1 MKVLIRKDSSDI
13 RNRLERLGYT
23 ASEKALDGFG
33 DGIFV
38 DKSDNTFHVKS
49 EWKVIRMFLETVD
62 CGDDENMF
70 FDFVENDITS
80 IMPMMLGKY
89 KSLIK
94 IGDFPIINTSSIQD
108 VLYREDREHNII
120 EVIVISVYGLKLKSV
135 KDVDFSDS
143 NADTI
148 IEYMKSLHKQLKE
161 YIKWSVILPPWTNS
175 TRYWITTVCLTR
187 RLRKIISVCF
197 MKTRKC
203 LIIIRFV

>member
-1 MKVLIRKDSSDI
+1 MKALIRKDSSDI

-23 ASEKALDGFG
+23 SSEKALDGFG

-49 EWKVIRMFLETVD
+49 EWEVIRMFLETID

-70 FDFVENDITS
+70 FDFVENDIAS
-80 IMPMMLGKY
+80 MMLGKY

-94 IGDFPIINTSSIQD
+94 IGDFPIINTSSIKD

-135 KDVDFSDS
+135 KDVDFSDH

-161 YIKWSVILPPWTNS
+161 YIK
-175 TRYWITTVCLTR
+175 
-187 RLRKIISVCF
+187 
-197 MKTRKC
+197 
-203 LIIIRFV
+203 

>member
-13 RNRLERLGYT
+13 RNRLERLEYT
-23 ASEKALDGFG
+23 ASEKSLDGFG

-49 EWKVIRMFLETVD
+49 EWEVIRMFLETVD

-80 IMPMMLGKY
+80 ITPTMLGKY

-94 IGDFPIINTSSIQD
+94 VDNFPIINTSSIQD

-120 EVIVISVYGLKLKSV
+120 EVIVVSVYGIKLKSI
-135 KDVDFSDS
+135 KDVDFSDP
-143 NADTI
+143 NVDAI

-161 YIKWSVILPPWTNS
+161 YIK
-175 TRYWITTVCLTR
+175 
-187 RLRKIISVCF
+187 
-197 MKTRKC
+197 
-203 LIIIRFV
+203 

>member
-49 EWKVIRMFLETVD
+49 EWNVIYMFLETVD

-70 FDFVENDITS
+70 FDFVENDIT
-80 IMPMMLGKY
+80 PTMLGKY

-94 IGDFPIINTSSIQD
+94 VDNFPIINTSSIQD

-135 KDVDFSDS
+135 KDVDFSDP

-161 YIKWSVILPPWTNS
+161 YIK
-175 TRYWITTVCLTR
+175 
-187 RLRKIISVCF
+187 
-197 MKTRKC
+197 
-203 LIIIRFV
+203 

>member
-23 ASEKALDGFG
+23 ASEKALEGFG

-49 EWKVIRMFLETVD
+49 EWNVIYMFLETVD

-80 IMPMMLGKY
+80 IMPTMLGKY

-94 IGDFPIINTSSIQD
+94 VDNFPIINTSSIKD
-108 VLYREDREHNII
+108 VLYFEYREYNVI
-120 EVIVISVYGLKLKSV
+120 EVTIVSVYGVKLKNI
-135 KDVDFSDS
+135 KDVDFSDP

-148 IEYMKSLHKQLKE
+148 IEYMKSLHKQLKKYVKYE
-161 YIKWSVILPPWTNS
+161 V
-175 TRYWITTVCLTR
+175 
-187 RLRKIISVCF
+187 
-197 MKTRKC
+197 
-203 LIIIRFV
+203 

>member
-13 RNRLERLGYT
+13 RFILERLGYT

-49 EWKVIRMFLETVD
+49 EWDVIRMFLETVD

-70 FDFVENDITS
+70 FDFVENDIAS
-80 IMPMMLGKY
+80 IMLGKY

-94 IGDFPIINTSSIQD
+94 IGDFPIINTSSIKD
-108 VLYREDREHNII
+108 VLYREDRENNII
-120 EVIVISVYGLKLKSV
+120 EVIVVSVYGLKLKSV
-135 KDVDFSDS
+135 KDVDFSDP

-148 IEYMKSLHKQLKE
+148 IAYMKSLHKQLKE
-161 YIKWSVILPPWTNS
+161 YIK
-175 TRYWITTVCLTR
+175 
-187 RLRKIISVCF
+187 
-197 MKTRKC
+197 
-203 LIIIRFV
+203 

>member
-1 MKVLIRKDSSDI
+1 MKVLIRKDSNDI
-13 RNRLERLGYT
+13 RIRLEQLGYT
-23 ASEKALDGFG
+23 ASEKALEGIRDGLF
-33 DGIFV
+33 IN
-38 DKSDNTFHVKS
+38 KSDNTFHAKS
-49 EWKVIRMFLETVD
+49 EWDVIRMFLETVD

-70 FDFVENDITS
+70 FDFAENDITS

-135 KDVDFSDS
+135 KDVDFSDP

-148 IEYMKSLHKQLKE
+148 IAYMKSLHKQLKE
-161 YIKWSVILPPWTNS
+161 YIK
-175 TRYWITTVCLTR
+175 
-187 RLRKIISVCF
+187 
-197 MKTRKC
+197 
-203 LIIIRFV
+203 

>member
-13 RNRLERLGYT
+13 RFILERLGYT
-23 ASEKALDGFG
+23 ASEKALEGFG

-49 EWKVIRMFLETVD
+49 EWEVIRMFLETVD

-80 IMPMMLGKY
+80 MMLGKY
-89 KSLIK
+89 KSLII
-94 IGDFPIINTSSIQD
+94 IGDFPIINTSSIKD

-135 KDVDFSDS
+135 KYVDFSDH

-148 IEYMKSLHKQLKE
+148 IEYMKSLHKQLK
-161 YIKWSVILPPWTNS
+161 
-175 TRYWITTVCLTR
+175 
-187 RLRKIISVCF
+187 
-197 MKTRKC
+197 
-203 LIIIRFV
+203 

>member
-13 RNRLERLGYT
+13 RNRLERLEYT
-23 ASEKALDGFG
+23 ASEKSLDGFG

-49 EWKVIRMFLETVD
+49 EWEVIRMFLETVD

-80 IMPMMLGKY
+80 IMLGKY

-94 IGDFPIINTSSIQD
+94 VDNFPIINTSSIQD

-135 KDVDFSDS
+135 KDVDFSDH

-161 YIKWSVILPPWTNS
+161 YIK
-175 TRYWITTVCLTR
+175 
-187 RLRKIISVCF
+187 
-197 MKTRKC
+197 
-203 LIIIRFV
+203 

>member
-1 MKVLIRKDSSDI
+1 MKVLIRKDSNDI

-23 ASEKALDGFG
+23 ASEKSLDGFG

-49 EWKVIRMFLETVD
+49 EWDVIRMFLETVD

-80 IMPMMLGKY
+80 IISMMLGKY

-94 IGDFPIINTSSIQD
+94 IGNFPIINTSSIKD
-108 VLYREDREHNII
+108 VLYFEYREHNII
-120 EVIVISVYGLKLKSV
+120 EVIVVSVYGLKLKSV
-135 KDVDFSDS
+135 KDVDFSDP

-148 IEYMKSLHKQLKE
+148 IAYMKSLHKQLKE
-161 YIKWSVILPPWTNS
+161 YIKHE
-175 TRYWITTVCLTR
+175 
-187 RLRKIISVCF
+187 
-197 MKTRKC
+197 M
-203 LIIIRFV
+203 

>member
-13 RNRLERLGYT
+13 RNGLERLGYT
-23 ASEKALDGFG
+23 ASEKSLDGFG

-49 EWKVIRMFLETVD
+49 EWDVIRMFLETVD
-62 CGDDENMF
+62 CGVDENMF

-94 IGDFPIINTSSIQD
+94 VGDFPIINTSSIKD

-120 EVIVISVYGLKLKSV
+120 EVIVVSVYGLKLKSV
-135 KDVDFSDS
+135 KDVDFSDP

-161 YIKWSVILPPWTNS
+161 YIKHE
-175 TRYWITTVCLTR
+175 
-187 RLRKIISVCF
+187 
-197 MKTRKC
+197 M
-203 LIIIRFV
+203 

>member
-13 RNRLERLGYT
+13 RFILERLGYT

-49 EWKVIRMFLETVD
+49 EWDVIRMFLETVD

-70 FDFVENDITS
+70 FDFVENDIAS
-80 IMPMMLGKY
+80 IMLGKY

-94 IGDFPIINTSSIQD
+94 IGDFPIINTSSIKD

-120 EVIVISVYGLKLKSV
+120 EVIVVSVYGLKLKSV
-135 KDVDFSDS
+135 KDVDFSDP

-148 IEYMKSLHKQLKE
+148 IAYMKSLHKQLKE
-161 YIKWSVILPPWTNS
+161 YIKHE
-175 TRYWITTVCLTR
+175 
-187 RLRKIISVCF
+187 
-197 MKTRKC
+197 M
-203 LIIIRFV
+203 

>member
-23 ASEKALDGFG
+23 ASDKSLDGFG

-49 EWKVIRMFLETVD
+49 EWNVIYMFLETVD

-70 FDFVENDITS
+70 FDFVENDITL
-80 IMPMMLGKY
+80 IMLDKY

-94 IGDFPIINTSSIQD
+94 IGNFPIFNTSSIKD

-135 KDVDFSDS
+135 KDVDFSGP

-148 IEYMKSLHKQLKE
+148 IAYMKSLHKQLKE
-161 YIKWSVILPPWTNS
+161 YIK
-175 TRYWITTVCLTR
+175 
-187 RLRKIISVCF
+187 
-197 MKTRKC
+197 
-203 LIIIRFV
+203 

>member
-13 RNRLERLGYT
+13 RNRLERLEYT
-23 ASEKALDGFG
+23 ASEKSLDGFG

-49 EWKVIRMFLETVD
+49 EWEVIRMFLETVD

-70 FDFVENDITS
+70 FDFVENDIT
-80 IMPMMLGKY
+80 PTMLGKY

-94 IGDFPIINTSSIQD
+94 VDNFPIINTSSIQD

-120 EVIVISVYGLKLKSV
+120 EVIVVSVYGIKLKSV
-135 KDVDFSDS
+135 KDVDFSDH

-148 IEYMKSLHKQLKE
+148 IAYMKSLHKQLKE
-161 YIKWSVILPPWTNS
+161 YIKHE
-175 TRYWITTVCLTR
+175 
-187 RLRKIISVCF
+187 
-197 MKTRKC
+197 M
-203 LIIIRFV
+203 

>member
-13 RNRLERLGYT
+13 RFILERLGYT

-49 EWKVIRMFLETVD
+49 EWDVIRMFLETVD

-70 FDFVENDITS
+70 FDFVENDIAS
-80 IMPMMLGKY
+80 IMLGKY
-89 KSLIK
+89 KYLIK
-94 IGDFPIINTSSIQD
+94 IGDFPIINTSSIKD

-120 EVIVISVYGLKLKSV
+120 EVIVVSVYGLKLKSV
-135 KDVDFSDS
+135 KDVDFSDP

-148 IEYMKSLHKQLKE
+148 IAYMKSLHKQLKE
-161 YIKWSVILPPWTNS
+161 YIKHE
-175 TRYWITTVCLTR
+175 
-187 RLRKIISVCF
+187 
-197 MKTRKC
+197 M
-203 LIIIRFV
+203 

>member
-23 ASEKALDGFG
+23 ASDKSLDGFG

-49 EWKVIRMFLETVD
+49 EWNVIYMFLETVD

-70 FDFVENDITS
+70 FDFVENDITPT
-80 IMPMMLGKY
+80 MPGKY

-94 IGDFPIINTSSIQD
+94 VDNFPIINTSSIQD

-120 EVIVISVYGLKLKSV
+120 EVIVVSVYGLKLKSV
-135 KDVDFSDS
+135 KDVDLSDP

-148 IEYMKSLHKQLKE
+148 IAYMKSLHKQLKE
-161 YIKWSVILPPWTNS
+161 YIKHE
-175 TRYWITTVCLTR
+175 
-187 RLRKIISVCF
+187 
-197 MKTRKC
+197 M
-203 LIIIRFV
+203 

>member
-49 EWKVIRMFLETVD
+49 EWEVIRMFLETVD

-80 IMPMMLGKY
+80 ITPTMLGKY

-94 IGDFPIINTSSIQD
+94 VDNFPIINTSSIKD

-120 EVIVISVYGLKLKSV
+120 EVIVVSVYGLKLKSV

-143 NADTI
+143 NSDTI
-148 IEYMKSLHKQLKE
+148 IEYMKSLHKQLKKYVKYE
-161 YIKWSVILPPWTNS
+161 V
-175 TRYWITTVCLTR
+175 
-187 RLRKIISVCF
+187 
-197 MKTRKC
+197 
-203 LIIIRFV
+203 

>member
-13 RNRLERLGYT
+13 RNRLERLEYT
-23 ASEKALDGFG
+23 ASEKSLDGFG
-33 DGIFV
+33 DDIFV

-49 EWKVIRMFLETVD
+49 EWEVIRMFLETVD

-80 IMPMMLGKY
+80 ITPTMLGKY

-94 IGDFPIINTSSIQD
+94 VDNFPIINTSSIQD

-120 EVIVISVYGLKLKSV
+120 EVIVVSVYGIKLKSI
-135 KDVDFSDS
+135 KDVDFSDP
-143 NADTI
+143 NVDTI

-161 YIKWSVILPPWTNS
+161 YIK
-175 TRYWITTVCLTR
+175 
-187 RLRKIISVCF
+187 
-197 MKTRKC
+197 
-203 LIIIRFV
+203 

>member
-49 EWKVIRMFLETVD
+49 EWEVIRMFLETVD

-70 FDFVENDITS
+70 FDCVEKDITS
-80 IMPMMLGKY
+80 ITPTMLGKY

-94 IGDFPIINTSSIQD
+94 VYNFPIIYTSRIQD

-143 NADTI
+143 NSDTI
-148 IEYMKSLHKQLKE
+148 IAYMKSLHKQLK
-161 YIKWSVILPPWTNS
+161 
-175 TRYWITTVCLTR
+175 
-187 RLRKIISVCF
+187 KICKI
-197 MKTRKC
+197 
-203 LIIIRFV
+203 

>member
-23 ASEKALDGFG
+23 ASEKALEGFG

-49 EWKVIRMFLETVD
+49 EWNVIYMFLETVD

-94 IGDFPIINTSSIQD
+94 IGDFPVINTSSSELLTPKGMSFFLLLPAIAFYDSPQALLSHAPW
-108 VLYREDREHNII
+108 V
-120 EVIVISVYGLKLKSV
+120 GLLSQKNV
-135 KDVDFSDS
+135 
-143 NADTI
+143 
-148 IEYMKSLHKQLKE
+148 
-161 YIKWSVILPPWTNS
+161 
-175 TRYWITTVCLTR
+175 
-187 RLRKIISVCF
+187 
-197 MKTRKC
+197 
-203 LIIIRFV
+203 

>member
-13 RNRLERLGYT
+13 RFILERLGYT

-49 EWKVIRMFLETVD
+49 EWDVIRMFLETVD

-70 FDFVENDITS
+70 FDFVENDITL
-80 IMPMMLGKY
+80 IMLDKY

-94 IGDFPIINTSSIQD
+94 IGNFPIFNTSSIKD

-135 KDVDFSDS
+135 KDVNFSNH

-148 IEYMKSLHKQLKE
+148 IAYMKSLHKQLKE
-161 YIKWSVILPPWTNS
+161 YIK
-175 TRYWITTVCLTR
+175 
-187 RLRKIISVCF
+187 
-197 MKTRKC
+197 
-203 LIIIRFV
+203 

>member
-23 ASEKALDGFG
+23 ASDKSLDGFG

-49 EWKVIRMFLETVD
+49 EWNVIYMFLETVD

-80 IMPMMLGKY
+80 ITPMMLDKY

-94 IGDFPIINTSSIQD
+94 IGDFPIINTSSSE
-108 VLYREDREHNII
+108 LLTPKGM
-120 EVIVISVYGLKLKSV
+120 SFFLL
-135 KDVDFSDS
+135 
-143 NADTI
+143 
-148 IEYMKSLHKQLKE
+148 
-161 YIKWSVILPPWTNS
+161 LPA
-175 TRYWITTVCLTR
+175 IAFMTVH
-187 RLRKIISVCF
+187 RLNFPTLRG
-197 MKTRKC
+197 
-203 LIIIRFV
+203 

>member
-23 ASEKALDGFG
+23 ASDKSLDGFG

-49 EWKVIRMFLETVD
+49 EWNVIYMFLETVD

-70 FDFVENDITS
+70 FDFVENDIT
-80 IMPMMLGKY
+80 PTMLGKY

-94 IGDFPIINTSSIQD
+94 VDNFPIINTSSIQD

-135 KDVDFSDS
+135 KDVDFSDP

-161 YIKWSVILPPWTNS
+161 YIKHE
-175 TRYWITTVCLTR
+175 
-187 RLRKIISVCF
+187 
-197 MKTRKC
+197 M
-203 LIIIRFV
+203 

>member
-1 MKVLIRKDSSDI
+1 MKVLIRKDSNDI

-23 ASEKALDGFG
+23 ASEKSLDGFG

-49 EWKVIRMFLETVD
+49 EWDVIRMFLETVD

-80 IMPMMLGKY
+80 IMLGKY

-94 IGDFPIINTSSIQD
+94 IGDFPIVNTSSIKD

-135 KDVDFSDS
+135 KDVDFSGP

-148 IEYMKSLHKQLKE
+148 IAYMKSLHKQLKE
-161 YIKWSVILPPWTNS
+161 YIKHE
-175 TRYWITTVCLTR
+175 
-187 RLRKIISVCF
+187 
-197 MKTRKC
+197 M
-203 LIIIRFV
+203 

>member
-1 MKVLIRKDSSDI
+1 MKVLIRKDSNDI
-13 RNRLERLGYT
+13 RIRLEQLGYT
-23 ASEKALDGFG
+23 ASEKALEGIRDGLF
-33 DGIFV
+33 IN
-38 DKSDNTFHVKS
+38 KSDNIFHVKS
-49 EWKVIRMFLETVD
+49 EWNVIYMFLETVD

-94 IGDFPIINTSSIQD
+94 IGDFPVINTSSIQD

-135 KDVDFSDS
+135 KDVDFSDP

-148 IEYMKSLHKQLKE
+148 IAYMKSLHKQLKE
-161 YIKWSVILPPWTNS
+161 YIK
-175 TRYWITTVCLTR
+175 
-187 RLRKIISVCF
+187 
-197 MKTRKC
+197 
-203 LIIIRFV
+203 

>member
-13 RNRLERLGYT
+13 RFILERLGYT
-23 ASEKALDGFG
+23 SSEKALDGFG

-49 EWKVIRMFLETVD
+49 EWEVIRMFLETID

-70 FDFVENDITS
+70 FDFVENDIAS
-80 IMPMMLGKY
+80 IMLGKY

-94 IGDFPIINTSSIQD
+94 IGDFPIINTSSIKD

-120 EVIVISVYGLKLKSV
+120 EVTIVSVYGLKLKSV
-135 KDVDFSDS
+135 KDVNFSDH

-148 IEYMKSLHKQLKE
+148 IAYMKSLHKQLKE
-161 YIKWSVILPPWTNS
+161 YIK
-175 TRYWITTVCLTR
+175 
-187 RLRKIISVCF
+187 
-197 MKTRKC
+197 
-203 LIIIRFV
+203 

>member
-13 RNRLERLGYT
+13 KNRLERLEYT
-23 ASEKALDGFG
+23 ASEKSLDGFG

-49 EWKVIRMFLETVD
+49 EWEVIRMFLETVD

-80 IMPMMLGKY
+80 ITPTMLGKY

-94 IGDFPIINTSSIQD
+94 VDNFPIINTSSIQD

-120 EVIVISVYGLKLKSV
+120 EVIVVSVYGIKLKSI
-135 KDVDFSDS
+135 KDVDFSDP
-143 NADTI
+143 NVDAI
-148 IEYMKSLHKQLKE
+148 IEYMKSLHKQLKKYVKYE
-161 YIKWSVILPPWTNS
+161 V
-175 TRYWITTVCLTR
+175 
-187 RLRKIISVCF
+187 
-197 MKTRKC
+197 
-203 LIIIRFV
+203 

>member
-23 ASEKALDGFG
+23 ASDKSLDGFG

-49 EWKVIRMFLETVD
+49 EWNVIYMFLETVD

-70 FDFVENDITS
+70 FDFVENDIT
-80 IMPMMLGKY
+80 PTMLGKY

-94 IGDFPIINTSSIQD
+94 VDNFPIINTSSIKD

-135 KDVDFSDS
+135 KDVDFSDH

-148 IEYMKSLHKQLKE
+148 IEYMKSLHKQLKKYVKYE
-161 YIKWSVILPPWTNS
+161 V
-175 TRYWITTVCLTR
+175 
-187 RLRKIISVCF
+187 
-197 MKTRKC
+197 
-203 LIIIRFV
+203 